1 MTWELYNMPI
11 LEIITELTFPDNY
24 IQSFAVLGRE
34 SIGPRWYVKGQDCYF
49 EVNSRLSPGLV
60 TC

>member
-1 MTWELYNMPI
+1 MPI

-34 SIGPRWYVKGQDCYF
+34 SIGPCWYVKGQDCYF
-49 EVNSRLSPGLV
+49 EVSSRLSPGLV